1 MKPIFRATLAAALIT
16 ASLAG
21 CVVEQPHH
29 RRPPPPPPVEMVPVM
44 PAPGLHWVPGHYREG
59 DRDWIWVPGHWRE
72 R

>member
-1 MKPIFRATLAAALIT
+1 MKPIFRATLAATLIA

-21 CVVEQPHH
+21 CVVEQPRPH
-29 RRPPPPPPVEMVPVM
+29 RPPPPPVEVVPVM

-59 DRDWIWVPGHWRE
+59 ERDWIWVPGHWRE

>member
-1 MKPIFRATLAAALIT
+1 MKPIFRATLAATLIT

-29 RRPPPPPPVEMVPVM
+29 RRPPPPPPVEVVPVM

-59 DRDWIWVPGHWRE
+59 ERDWIWVPGHWRE